1 MKIVPGQW
9 MSEILTVIITLNVK
23 RILIEIK
30 D

>member
-9 MSEILTVIITLNVK
+9 MSVILTVIITLNVK